1 MRGRTCPIDYLL
13 TPQEFEVEP
22 RPVETLYALGGLYGN
37 RWALDAALAL
47 AEKEGAQVALH
58 GDYHWFDAEPQ
69 AFEALE
75 KSVAPLAVSLGNVE
89 AELLRPGDE
98 AGCGCAYPEGVDDE
112 AVERSNQIHLR
123 LKAVARQFPQ
133 LLRGIKSRP
142 RLQRY
147 LVAGQQVLVVHGDE
161 ASLAGWGNSQEN
173 LSQPERR
180 DCLKAWM
187 AKHGVDV
194 LLCSHTC
201 APAYLASD
209 WGVVANNGAA
219 GMPNWQGGWPLL
231 TRLSATPH
239 LQAMAR
245 ARRCDLWVEALPIV
259 YDDGPFTAWFDR
271 LWPAGSSA
279 AVSYRDRITGRLN
292 EAFADAL
299 LGGFA
304 LVQN

>member
-1 MRGRTCPIDYLL
+1 MKGRTCPVDYLL

-22 RPVETLYALGGLYGN
+22 RSVETLYALGGLYGN
-37 RWALDAALAL
+37 RWALEAALAL
-47 AEKEGAQVALH
+47 AEAEGALVALH

-75 KSVAPLAVSLGNVE
+75 RAVAPLAVSLGNVE

-161 ASLAGWGNSQEN
+161 ASLAGWGNSREN

-180 DCLKAWM
+180 DSLKAWM
-187 AKHGVDV
+187 AKHGVAV

-231 TRLSATPH
+231 TRLSSTPH
-239 LQAMAR
+239 PQALAR
-245 ARRCDLWVEALPIV
+245 ARRGDLLVEALPIV
-259 YDDGPFTAWFDR
+259 YDDQPFKDWFDE
-271 LWPAGSSA
+271 LWPAGSPA
-279 AVSYRDRITGRLN
+279 ALSYRDRIAGCLD
-292 EAFADAL
+292 EAFDVAL
-299 LGGFA
+299 LGGFE
-304 LVQN
+304 LVEH